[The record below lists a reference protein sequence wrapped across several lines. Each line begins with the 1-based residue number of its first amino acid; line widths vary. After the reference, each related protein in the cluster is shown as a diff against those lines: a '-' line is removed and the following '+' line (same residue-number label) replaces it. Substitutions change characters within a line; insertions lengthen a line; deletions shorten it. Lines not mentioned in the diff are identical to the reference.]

1 MKVVGITGGIAS
13 GKSTVSSY
21 LQNKYQAYI
30 FDADKEAKLLLD
42 SKLISEKIYKAF
54 PGILDLSKTSIAN
67 EAFKNQKSQ
76 RKINDIIHPAISDL
90 ILERINDKKKSHTL
104 FVIDAALIIESGVF
118 KKHRESGSKL
128 ILISADKDSR
138 LQRAL
143 ERSNLSEQTINDRM
157 KLQMKDNF
165 EPRYGFVNF
174 AEIWD
179 GRLAMMGILI
189 GLTTELLTGQGILTQ
204 MGIG

>member
-30 FDADKEAKLLLD
+30 FDADKEAKLLLN

-54 PGILDLSKTSIAN
+54 PGLLDLSKTSIAN

-118 KKHRESGSKL
+118 KKYRESGSKL

-157 KLQMKDNF
+157 KLQMKDSEKIKHVDYVIEN
-165 EPRYGFVNF
+165 NS
-174 AEIWD
+174 
-179 GRLAMMGILI
+179 
-189 GLTTELLTGQGILTQ
+189 TKSELYNSVDKIIKKI
-204 MGIG
+204 MHE

>member
-30 FDADKEAKLLLD
+30 FDADKEAKLLLN

-54 PGILDLSKTSIAN
+54 PDLLDLSKTSIAN

-90 ILERINDKKKSHTL
+90 ILERINDKKK
-104 FVIDAALIIESGVF
+104 
-118 KKHRESGSKL
+118 
-128 ILISADKDSR
+128 
-138 LQRAL
+138 
-143 ERSNLSEQTINDRM
+143 
-157 KLQMKDNF
+157 
-165 EPRYGFVNF
+165 
-174 AEIWD
+174 
-179 GRLAMMGILI
+179 
-189 GLTTELLTGQGILTQ
+189 
-204 MGIG
+204 